1 MQRRASSTGYLM
13 NECFIPSLLYIPP
26 LLARG
31 ITLVESTSKTN
42 AAQARILVN
51 KLITHCK
58 QKTADGGGK
67 QLAFRIG
74 LSGPPGA
81 GKSSLTEVLGKKLTG
96 LGHRVA
102 VLAVDPSSGATG
114 GNYYTSDRL
123 T

>member
-1 MQRRASSTGYLM
+1 M
-13 NECFIPSLLYIPP
+13 NVSFLPYIPP